1 MLLLIYKKELQY
13 GAEIVTLAKPFF
25 ELVEQLTPTTM
36 TVLGELNGYEAMIET
51 FKTQL
56 NELSD

>member
-25 ELVEQLTPTTM
+25 ERVEQLTPSTKAM
-36 TVLGELNGYEAMIET
+36 LAELSGYETMIVT

-56 NELSD
+56 HELSD

>member
-25 ELVEQLTPTTM
+25 EPVEQLTSTTM
-36 TVLGELNGYEAMIET
+36 TVLTELTDYEAMIAT

-56 NELSD
+56 DQLSD